1 MYLIRKADQK
11 RFRVLAPISLPT
23 KEEMQSLDVTASF
36 VELEDPEAPEAEPT
50 LIIYAPFSEHCEW
63 ELEDVI
69 EIKTYTKEVT

>member
-1 MYLIRKADQK
+1 
-11 RFRVLAPISLPT
+11 
-23 KEEMQSLDVTASF
+23 MQSLDVTASF